1 MLLAQAL
8 HHDHEDLASPRA
20 GVCCAGMNLSALL
33 LRTAEGFMMVMVL
46 NVSQQPEPLEPRRD
60 PDDLRNNLE
69 RRRQER
75 TEGVKITIAGGS
87 QSHGPLGPGRYQQQ
101 TI

>member
-1 MLLAQAL
+1 V
-8 HHDHEDLASPRA
+8 SPQ
-20 GVCCAGMNLSALL
+20 L
-33 LRTAEGFMMVMVL
+33 
-46 NVSQQPEPLEPRRD
+46 EPLEPMRD

-87 QSHGPLGPGRYQQQ
+87 QLHGAPGAGR
-101 TI
+101 